1 MSYQTLRYIYQPNI
15 CSLKFYY
22 QMSSIWIPYI
32 IFRNT
37 DNDDAVDIES
47 TRAVVSIKKQG
58 DFVRSGLDVANEV
71 AYCIGVYS

>member
-1 MSYQTLRYIYQPNI
+1 
-15 CSLKFYY
+15 
-22 QMSSIWIPYI
+22 MSSIWIPYI

-71 AYCIGVYS
+71 AMEFIHEIYFSNSLVLD

>member
-1 MSYQTLRYIYQPNI
+1 
-15 CSLKFYY
+15 
-22 QMSSIWIPYI
+22 MSSIWIPYI

-71 AYCIGVYS
+71 GLEYSLFMRSFFLYCL

>member
-1 MSYQTLRYIYQPNI
+1 
-15 CSLKFYY
+15 
-22 QMSSIWIPYI
+22 MSSIWIPYI

-71 AYCIGVYS
+71 GLECSLFMRSFFLYCL